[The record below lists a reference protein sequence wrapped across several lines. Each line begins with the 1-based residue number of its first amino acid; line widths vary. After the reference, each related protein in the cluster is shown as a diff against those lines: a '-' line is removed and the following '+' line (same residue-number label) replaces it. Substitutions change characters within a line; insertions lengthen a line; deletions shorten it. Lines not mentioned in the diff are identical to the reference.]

1 MSETTLE
8 LLRDAAKII
17 QRVKDSA
24 QSPDDLELRQAAEK
38 WLQAAPLAV
47 LRTPQDSQLTMLPE
61 GV

>member
-24 QSPDDLELRQAAEK
+24 QSPDDLELRQAAEA
-38 WLQAAPLAV
+38 WLQSAPLEV
-47 LRTPQDSQLTMLPE
+47 LRVPQTSQIPLCQE
-61 GV
+61 GA

>member
-1 MSETTLE
+1 MGETTLE

-24 QSPDDLELRQAAEK
+24 QSPDDLELRQAAEE
-38 WLQAAPLAV
+38 WLQSAPLAV
-47 LRTPQDSQLTMLPE
+47 LRNPQDPHLPQFPE